1 MSNYASPSNS
11 QSDPR
16 RRLIR
21 NSTVEFLIFTAQDGS
36 SIKAQYKDETVWL
49 TQKLMAELFGTSRA
63 NVAMHLRNIY
73 DSGELDEA
81 VTCQE
86 LSQVRQ
92 EGIR

>member
-1 MSNYASPSNS
+1 M
-11 QSDPR
+11 
-16 RRLIR
+16 
-21 NSTVEFLIFTAQDGS
+21 IFTAQDGS
-36 SIKAQYKDETVWL
+36 NSIKAQYDDETVWL
-49 TQKLMAELFGTSRA
+49 AQKLMAELFGTSRA

-73 DSGELDEA
+73 DSGGLDEA